1 MQARILT
8 QQREKEQ
15 KLVFYAITLSLVL
28 HIAFFTLFV
37 ILPEISG
44 KRQLHSA
51 PIIVKLAGGG
61 GGDGGPGPGPAATLV
76 DTAPTVTAPPANE
89 KTPANTKPETAVE
102 SVYIPP
108 PVETTVAPTQY
119 STVKPED
126 ADRPPVEPVDNADNV
141 KTFSTQTV
149 KPSNATQKVEQ
160 IQRDL
165 QRTEQQTTQATQRSE
180 TAVQESTTGNE
191 SVSSAIQ
198 QLRDKQAAQQSG
210 SSGGTSGSSG
220 TSGGVRGPGVG
231 NSVGPGDGEG
241 MTGPIATYLG
251 IIVPIIEKNWSFSPN
266 MYKGT
271 PSMEVVI
278 EVDILPS
285 GEISNMRYI
294 KKSGDVYLDESAFKA
309 LAKSS
314 PLPAYKASEMR
325 MERITLQFRFTPKGL
340 KRQR

>member
-44 KRQLHSA
+44 KRQLYSE
-51 PIIVKLAGGG
+51 PIMIKLAGG
-61 GGDGGPGPGPAATLV
+61 GGPGPGPATTAV
-76 DTAPTVTAPPANE
+76 DTTPTVVTPPPSNE
-89 KTPANTKPETAVE
+89 KAPANTKPETAVE

-108 PVETTVAPTQY
+108 PVETTAAPTQY
-119 STVKPED
+119 STAKPED
-126 ADRPPVEPVDNADNV
+126 ADQPPVEPVDNADNV
-141 KTFSTQTV
+141 KTFSSQTV

-165 QRTEQQTTQATQRSE
+165 QRTQQNTQQATQRSE

-198 QLRDKQAAQQSG
+198 QLRDKQAAQQA
-210 SSGGTSGSSG
+210 SGGGTGTGSGAG
-220 TSGGVRGPGVG
+220 TGGGTGG
-231 NSVGPGDGEG
+231 GHGTGTGTGVGPGDGTG
-241 MTGPIATYLG
+241 LTGPLAVYLG
-251 IIVPIIEKNWSFSPN
+251 IIVPIIEKNWSFSPA

-271 PSMEVVI
+271 PNMEVVI

-285 GEISNMRYI
+285 GEISNMRYV

-325 MERITLQFRFTPKGL
+325 REKITMQFRFTPKGL
-340 KRQR
+340 KR